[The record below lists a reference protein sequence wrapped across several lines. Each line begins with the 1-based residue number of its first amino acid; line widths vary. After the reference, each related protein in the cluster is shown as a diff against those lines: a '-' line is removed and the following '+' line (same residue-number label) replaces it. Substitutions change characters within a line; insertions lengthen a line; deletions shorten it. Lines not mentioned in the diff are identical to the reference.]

1 VPAFANL
8 PISRKLLAAFA
19 AVVVV
24 ICVSSAVVYDRLR
37 VIEWAQNMR
46 VQTTDVLET
55 LESAMDAM
63 VDQETG
69 VRGYL
74 LNGDE
79 KFLEPYHKG
88 GNAYT
93 AAIQKLK
100 DLTSHDPAQQSRLD
114 ELSEFAKKWRSAIAE
129 REIALMAK
137 PETHGD
143 ARALEGSTAGKTA
156 MDLIRVKVDEIDG
169 VERDLLAKRD
179 ALQNQAFATAYTVT
193 ILGGAASLIIAILMG
208 VLLTRGIA
216 LPITRMTSVMTAL
229 AKGDSA
235 VAVPAVGRNDE
246 IGEMA
251 AAVQVFKD
259 NMIERQRAQA
269 ELARVGRLT
278 TMGELVASI
287 AHEINQPLAGIVIH
301 GDACRRWLNREEPN
315 LDEVRDAVSHIS
327 QDGRRAAEII
337 ENLRALT
344 KKSAPQFRRLD
355 INGAIQEILA
365 LTRSELTQH
374 NLLLHTDLS
383 TGDRTV
389 FGDRVQLQQVVLNLI
404 MNGIEAMSAVMDRP
418 KVLTISSE
426 LVETGD
432 VLVAVKDT
440 GTGIDPAIADRIFE
454 SFFTTKSNGMG
465 MGLSICRSIIEAH
478 GGRFWASPHTPHGA
492 VFQFTLPAD
501 GTEPPASEQA
511 ASSS

>member
-1 VPAFANL
+1 V
-8 PISRKLLAAFA
+8 
-19 AVVVV
+19 
-24 ICVSSAVVYDRLR
+24 
-37 VIEWAQNMR
+37 
-46 VQTTDVLET
+46 T
-55 LESAMDAM
+55 
-63 VDQETG
+63 
-69 VRGYL
+69 
-74 LNGDE
+74 
-79 KFLEPYHKG
+79 
-88 GNAYT
+88 
-93 AAIQKLK
+93 IQKVR
-100 DLTSHDPAQQSRLD
+100 DLTSHDAAQQSRLD
-114 ELSEFAKKWRSAIAE
+114 ELNELAKKWRSGIAE

-137 PETHGD
+137 PETQED

-156 MDLIRVKVDEIDG
+156 MDLIRAKVDEIDG
-169 VERDLLAKRD
+169 VERNLLAKRD
-179 ALQNQAFATAYTVT
+179 AVQKQAFATAYTAT
-193 ILGGAASLIIAILMG
+193 ILGGAASLIIATLMG

-216 LPITRMTSVMTAL
+216 VPITRMTSAMTTL

-269 ELARVGRLT
+269 ELARVGRPT

-287 AHEINQPLAGIVIH
+287 AHEVNQPLTGIVIH
-301 GDACRRWLNREEPN
+301 SDACRRWLNRNEPN
-315 LDEVRDAVSHIS
+315 LDEVRDAVSHIN

-344 KKSAPQFRRLD
+344 KKSGPQFRSLD

-365 LTRSELTQH
+365 LTRSELMQH
-374 NLLLHTDLS
+374 NLGLHTDLS

-389 FGDRVQLQQVVLNLI
+389 FGDRVQLQQVMLNLI
-404 MNGIEAMSAVMDRP
+404 MNGVEAMSAVTDRP

-426 LVETGD
+426 RVETGD
-432 VLVAVKDT
+432 VLVTVKDT
-440 GTGIDPAIADRIFE
+440 GAGIDPATADRIFE
-454 SFFTTKSNGMG
+454 SFFTTKPNGMG

-478 GGRFWASPHTPHGA
+478 GGHFWASPNTPHGA

-501 GTEPPASEQA
+501 KTEPPAPKQTA
-511 ASSS
+511 FSS

>member
-1 VPAFANL
+1 VSAFANL
-8 PISRKLLAAFA
+8 PISRKLMTAFA
-19 AVVVV
+19 AVVVIIFMSSV
-24 ICVSSAVVYDRLR
+24 IVYDRLR
-37 VIEWAQNMR
+37 VIESAHNMR
-46 VQTTDVLET
+46 VHANDVLET
-55 LESAMDAM
+55 LEAAKDAM
-63 VDQETG
+63 VNQETG

-74 LNGDE
+74 INGDE
-79 KFLEPYHKG
+79 KFLEPYHRG
-88 GNAYT
+88 GEAYT
-93 AAIQKLK
+93 AAIQKIK
-100 DLTSHDPAQQSRLD
+100 DLTSDNPAQQSRLD
-114 ELSEFAKKWRSAIAE
+114 ELNELAKKWRSRIAE

-137 PETHGD
+137 PETHED

-156 MDLIRVKVDEIDG
+156 MDLIRAKVDEIDG

-179 ALQNQAFATAYTVT
+179 AVQEQSFATVYTVT
-193 ILGGAASLIIAILMG
+193 ILGGAASLIIATLMG
-208 VLLTRGIA
+208 VLLTRAIA
-216 LPITRMTSVMTAL
+216 APITRMTSAMTTL

-235 VAVPAVGRNDE
+235 VEVPEVGRNDE
-246 IGEMA
+246 IGAMA
-251 AAVQVFKD
+251 AAVQIFKD

-287 AHEINQPLAGIVIH
+287 AHEVYQPLTGILIH
-301 GDACRRWLNREEPN
+301 GDACLRWLNRDEPN
-315 LDEVRDAVSHIS
+315 LDEVRDALSHID

-337 ENLRALT
+337 ENLRALAN
-344 KKSAPQFRRLD
+344 KSGPQLGRLD

-365 LTRSELTQH
+365 LTRSELTRH
-374 NLLLHTDLS
+374 DLVLHTDLS

-389 FGDRVQLQQVVLNLI
+389 FGDRVQLQQVMLNLI

-426 LVETGD
+426 RVETGG

-440 GTGIDPAIADRIFE
+440 GAGIDPATADRIFE
-454 SFFTTKSNGMG
+454 SFFTTKPSGMG

-478 GGRFWASPHTPHGA
+478 GGRFWASPNTPHGA

-501 GTEPPASEQA
+501 GSEPPAPRLA
-511 ASSS
+511 TSSS

>member
-1 VPAFANL
+1 
-8 PISRKLLAAFA
+8 
-19 AVVVV
+19 
-24 ICVSSAVVYDRLR
+24 
-37 VIEWAQNMR
+37 
-46 VQTTDVLET
+46 
-55 LESAMDAM
+55 
-63 VDQETG
+63 
-69 VRGYL
+69 
-74 LNGDE
+74 
-79 KFLEPYHKG
+79 
-88 GNAYT
+88 
-93 AAIQKLK
+93 
-100 DLTSHDPAQQSRLD
+100 
-114 ELSEFAKKWRSAIAE
+114 
-129 REIALMAK
+129 
-137 PETHGD
+137 
-143 ARALEGSTAGKTA
+143 
-156 MDLIRVKVDEIDG
+156 
-169 VERDLLAKRD
+169 
-179 ALQNQAFATAYTVT
+179 
-193 ILGGAASLIIAILMG
+193 
-208 VLLTRGIA
+208 
-216 LPITRMTSVMTAL
+216 MTSVMTAL

-301 GDACRRWLNREEPN
+301 GDACRRWLNRDDPN

-344 KKSAPQFRRLD
+344 KKSAPHFRRLD

-365 LTRSELTQH
+365 LTRSELTQQ
-374 NLLLHTDLS
+374 NLVLHTDLS
-383 TGDRTV
+383 TGDWTV

-418 KVLTISSE
+418 KILTISSE
-426 LVETGD
+426 RVETGG

-440 GTGIDPAIADRIFE
+440 GAGIDPATADRIFE
-454 SFFTTKSNGMG
+454 SFFTTKPNGMG
-465 MGLSICRSIIEAH
+465 IGLSICRSIIEAH
-478 GGRFWASPHTPHGA
+478 GGRFWASPNKPHGA

-501 GTEPPASEQA
+501 GREPPAPRLA
-511 ASSS
+511 TSSS